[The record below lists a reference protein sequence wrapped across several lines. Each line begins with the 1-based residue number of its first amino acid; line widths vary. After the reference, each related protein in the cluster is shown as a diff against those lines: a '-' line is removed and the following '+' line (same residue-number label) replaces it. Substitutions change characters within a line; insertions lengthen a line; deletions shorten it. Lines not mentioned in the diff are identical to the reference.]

1 MKVSAKICTKIFL
14 VLTLLLATATWSRAN
29 EAASATFTV
38 STVSPGVFQYD
49 LTLND
54 TGTTTIG
61 TFWFSWIPG
70 SGFMPVTST
79 GISSP
84 AGWSDTVT
92 NGGGAIRWTNSTPLA
107 AGSSVSGFEFD
118 STLTPTQLEAASTS
132 IPTDPV
138 DTFFIYS
145 GAPFSDRGIP
155 RRGHS
160 GSRAHSRAVHALALL
175 AGSRSGRIRSTLPQ
189 ANPQRY
195 LGRFLPE
202 GPAAFGPGL
211 SITYSRSPVR

>member
-61 TFWFSWIPG
+61 TFWFSWVPG
-70 SGFMPVTST
+70 DGFMSVTPT
-79 GISSP
+79 GIVSP

-145 GAPFSDRGIP
+145 GAPFSD
-155 RRGHS
+155 
-160 GSRAHSRAVHALALL
+160 
-175 AGSRSGRIRSTLPQ
+175 AGFQGVATPTAAPTPEPSTLVLFSLT
-189 ANPQRY
+189 
-195 LGRFLPE
+195 LGLVGFARRFR
-202 GPAAFGPGL
+202 GQTRTA
-211 SITYSRSPVR
+211 I